1 MQKLR
6 RIVEEI
12 QSSTYCNPTGV
23 YKEISDLIVVKW
35 PKFSREEKL
44 KVYYKYA
51 CHELNFYIFKKDNS
65 FF

>member
-6 RIVEEI
+6 TIIEEI
-12 QSSTYCNPTGV
+12 QKTNYTVPSGV
-23 YKEISDLIVVKW
+23 FKELNELLMFKW
-35 PKFSREEKL
+35 PKFSQEEKL

-51 CHELNFYIFKKDNS
+51 CHELNFYLFKKDQK